1 MSMTIFADCDDF
13 MVFVNVVFADCDDF
27 MVFVNVVYLIAMELA
42 VSE

>member
-13 MVFVNVVFADCDDF
+13 MVFVNVV
-27 MVFVNVVYLIAMELA
+27 YLTAMELA

>member
-1 MSMTIFADCDDF
+1 MSMTIFADY
-13 MVFVNVVFADCDDF
+13 DDF

>member
-1 MSMTIFADCDDF
+1 MSMTI
-13 MVFVNVVFADCDDF
+13 FADCDDF